1 MRLALAVCAALLASC
16 GTKKQ
21 AAPEVSGLATV
32 PVSATAVVV
41 VDVVRVI
48 DSELVVRA
56 VDQLLLRDPSLRD
69 KWQALGTDCK
79 LDAHKLKHVLLV
91 IGQPPAQGTTTGPV
105 LMIATGQIAEDE
117 LASCV
122 RKIVGQGGGALT
134 AKDVGGKTL
143 YQAKDGNRTMFFAFG
158 KPDTVVLGSNEPFV
172 LEALGTGNKLAENLE
187 LRGWMKLA
195 DQKAPIWAAGKVDER
210 VRGGVVKLTNGQVKE
225 GPVAIVMAANPTD
238 GIAIEVGAVMASE
251 ADAKA
256 LESFTKTQ
264 QGMFAMAAQAHKAGK
279 IVDKLTISADKRV
292 MRIKAALTTADI
304 NLLISVLDG
313 RSATAQDSPPAAPGS
328 AEGSQAT
335 GP

>member
-1 MRLALAVCAALLASC
+1 MKLALVVCAAALAGC
-16 GTKKQ
+16 GSKKSSV
-21 AAPEVSGLATV
+21 PEVSGLAAV
-32 PVSATAVVV
+32 PASATAVVV

-48 DSELVVRA
+48 DSELVQTA
-56 VDQLLLRDPSLRD
+56 VDRLLLRDPNLRER
-69 KWQALGTDCK
+69 WETLGTDCK
-79 LDAHKLKHVLLV
+79 LDARKLKHVVLV

-105 LMIATGQIAEDE
+105 LMIATGQIAEAE

-122 RKIVGQGGGALT
+122 RKIVGQGGGTLT
-134 AKDVGGKTL
+134 AKDAGGRTL

-158 KPDTVVLGSNEPFV
+158 KPDTVVLGSNEAFV
-172 LEALGTGNKLAENLE
+172 VEALGDGKKLRENAEL
-187 LRGWMKLA
+187 LGFMKLA
-195 DQKAPIWAAGKVDER
+195 DQKAPVWAAGKVDER

-225 GPVAIVMAANPTD
+225 GPVAIVLSANPSD
-238 GIAIEVGAVMASE
+238 GIALEVGAVMASE

-264 QGMFAMAAQAHKAGK
+264 QGMLAMAAQAYKAGK

-313 RSATAQDSPPAAPGS
+313 GSITAQDSPPAAPGS
-328 AEGSQAT
+328 AEGSGAA